1 MKAGEAATANERRW
15 VSGVREV
22 MMFCS
27 SSCLLLLFFNPGS
40 SEEAEPRRV
49 GG

>member
-1 MKAGEAATANERRW
+1 MKAGEAAMAKKRMW

-40 SEEAEPRRV
+40 SEEAELGRV
-49 GG
+49 WS